1 MPSPAAAAAA
11 AAAAEGAES
20 SIFADARRKLRPVS
34 GSLTLSRADSQRPP
48 LLVHGTSDANA
59 TGHDNVDDVAGDFVD
74 NIESAVQS
82 SSSPFLEA
90 AAHDDVHPSAAS
102 GCGSNDD
109 NRGVTLGFV
118 KTRVQSL
125 SPARRDRA
133 PRTAM
138 SAGSTPV
145 RNSAAVPRRPI
156 VMPSINPQSESP
168 GPKISPPKDVSSG
181 ASRRLRA
188 SPKYQ
193 HFLAKNK
200 SEAAAAPQEV
210 AAPETT
216 ALSEKTK
223 RSASDKSQ
231 NQMKVDDRILPS
243 PPSKNDF
250 RPFSRLPEMDFFG
263 GDEQPVQ
270 SITNESMRPFPRQA
284 VSAAPAVVAELDD
297 IIARAC
303 GEPKMMHSAEDFR
316 SGIVGNGDDNF
327 FPLPITN
334 VGHPSASVNNMA
346 EASSKS
352 HLQSDDDDSDSS
364 AMVSFSDDS
373 TVKQG
378 NVVTNQVG
386 RRRSMGTSKASSS
399 EGDVH
404 ATPTRVTT
412 KGKAFASS
420 PKRSSF
426 PGMNESADSSSDGL
440 ALLEVQNGK
449 LRNEVA
455 RLLAEIGVKDSIISD
470 LKERL
475 NHLKPNEGNRV
486 EAKSLK
492 RALQEQR
499 KSVPLKADPTGTTS
513 DRRFLC

>member
-1 MPSPAAAAAA
+1 MSSPAAAAEGG
-11 AAAAEGAES
+11 AEG

-34 GSLTLSRADSQRPP
+34 GSLMLGRAASPRPP
-48 LLVHGTSDANA
+48 LHGTSDTNA
-59 TGHDNVDDVAGDFVD
+59 TGHDNVDDVAGNLGD
-74 NIESAVQS
+74 NIEIAVQSS

-102 GCGSNDD
+102 GSGCGSDDD

-118 KTRVQSL
+118 KSRVQSL
-125 SPARRDRA
+125 SPARRDSA
-133 PRTAM
+133 PRTTM

-145 RNSAAVPRRPI
+145 RNNSAAVPRRPI
-156 VMPSINPQSESP
+156 VT
-168 GPKISPPKDVSSG
+168 GPKISPPEDVSSS

-193 HFLAKNK
+193 RFLAKNK
-200 SEAAAAPQEV
+200 SEAAAAQQEAV
-210 AAPETT
+210 APETT
-216 ALSEKTK
+216 ELSEKTK

-243 PPSKNDF
+243 PPSKDNF
-250 RPFSRLPEMDFFG
+250 RPFSRLSEMDFFEG
-263 GDEQPVQ
+263 NDQPVQ
-270 SITNESMRPFPRQA
+270 SITNESMRPFSRQA
-284 VSAAPAVVAELDD
+284 ASAPVIAELDD

-303 GEPKMMHSAEDFR
+303 GEPTMMYSAEDFR
-316 SGIVGNGDDNF
+316 SGIVGDGDDNF
-327 FPLPITN
+327 FPLPLTN

-346 EASSKS
+346 EASNKG
-352 HLQSDDDDSDSS
+352 HLQSGDDDSDSS

-378 NVVTNQVG
+378 NVVSDQVG
-386 RRRSMGTSKASSS
+386 RHRSMGTSKASSS

-404 ATPTRVTT
+404 ATPTRGTT
-412 KGKAFASS
+412 KGSAFTSS
-420 PKRSSF
+420 PLRSSF
-426 PGMNESADSSSDGL
+426 PGMNESATSSSSDDL

-455 RLLAEIGVKDSIISD
+455 RLLAEIGIKDSIISD

-475 NHLKPNEGNRV
+475 NDLKPNEGNRV

-499 KSVPLKADPTGTTS
+499 QFVPLKSDPTGTTS

>member
-1 MPSPAAAAAA
+1 MSSPAAAAQG
-11 AAAAEGAES
+11 AEG

-34 GSLTLSRADSQRPP
+34 GSLVLGRAASPRPP
-48 LLVHGTSDANA
+48 LHGTSDTNA
-59 TGHDNVDDVAGDFVD
+59 TGHDNVDDVAGNLDD
-74 NIESAVQS
+74 NIDIAVQS
-82 SSSPFLEA
+82 SSSPPFLEA

-102 GCGSNDD
+102 GSGCGSDDD

-133 PRTAM
+133 PRTTM

-145 RNSAAVPRRPI
+145 RNNSAAVPRRPI
-156 VMPSINPQSESP
+156 VTCTPSINPPSESP
-168 GPKISPPKDVSSG
+168 GPKISPPKDVSSS

-193 HFLAKNK
+193 RFLAKNK
-200 SEAAAAPQEV
+200 SEAAAALQEA
-210 AAPETT
+210 AAPET
-216 ALSEKTK
+216 AELSEKTK

-243 PPSKNDF
+243 PPSKDNF

-263 GDEQPVQ
+263 GNDQPVQ
-270 SITNESMRPFPRQA
+270 SITNESMRPFSRQA
-284 VSAAPAVVAELDD
+284 ASAPVIAELDD

-303 GEPKMMHSAEDFR
+303 GEPTMMYSAEDFG
-316 SGIVGNGDDNF
+316 SGIVGDGDDNF
-327 FPLPITN
+327 FPLPLTN

-346 EASSKS
+346 EASIKG
-352 HLQSDDDDSDSS
+352 HLQSGDDDSDSS

-378 NVVTNQVG
+378 NVVSDQVG
-386 RRRSMGTSKASSS
+386 RHGSMGTSKASSS

-404 ATPTRVTT
+404 ATPTRGTT
-412 KGKAFASS
+412 KGSAFTSS
-420 PKRSSF
+420 PLRSSF
-426 PGMNESADSSSDGL
+426 LGMNESATSSSSDDL

-455 RLLAEIGVKDSIISD
+455 RLLAEIGIKDSIISD

-475 NHLKPNEGNRV
+475 NDLKPNEGNRV

-492 RALQEQR
+492 RALEEQR
-499 KSVPLKADPTGTTS
+499 QFVPLKSDPTGTTS

>member
-1 MPSPAAAAAA
+1 
-11 AAAAEGAES
+11 
-20 SIFADARRKLRPVS
+20 
-34 GSLTLSRADSQRPP
+34 
-48 LLVHGTSDANA
+48 
-59 TGHDNVDDVAGDFVD
+59 
-74 NIESAVQS
+74 
-82 SSSPFLEA
+82 
-90 AAHDDVHPSAAS
+90 
-102 GCGSNDD
+102 
-109 NRGVTLGFV
+109 
-118 KTRVQSL
+118 
-125 SPARRDRA
+125 
-133 PRTAM
+133 
-138 SAGSTPV
+138 
-145 RNSAAVPRRPI
+145 
-156 VMPSINPQSESP
+156 MPSINPQSESP
-168 GPKISPPKDVSSG
+168 GPKISPPKYVSSG

-193 HFLAKNK
+193 RFLAKNK
-200 SEAAAAPQEV
+200 SEAATALQEA

-216 ALSEKTK
+216 ELSEKTE
-223 RSASDKSQ
+223 RSSGDKSQ

-243 PPSKNDF
+243 PPSKDDF

-263 GDEQPVQ
+263 GDGQPVQ

-303 GEPKMMHSAEDFR
+303 GEPKMMYSAEDFR
-316 SGIVGNGDDNF
+316 SGIVGNGNDNF

-334 VGHPSASVNNMA
+334 VGHPSASVNNVA

-404 ATPTRVTT
+404 ATPTRGTT
-412 KGKAFASS
+412 KGKAFTSS

-426 PGMNESADSSSDGL
+426 SGMNESADSSSDGL

-455 RLLAEIGVKDSIISD
+455 RLLAEIGTKDSIISD

-475 NHLKPNEGNRV
+475 NDLKPNEGNRV

-492 RALQEQR
+492 RGLQEQR
-499 KSVPLKADPTGTTS
+499 KSVPLKADPTDTTS